1 MKYLLGI
8 SYFGASI
15 FLLVSIFFDW
25 GGGFCPES
33 FWFFSKIFVLI
44 AAFCAFGNGV
54 FAFRG
59 SSKEEAES
67 DKEMVKFMLGV
78 FVFVLL
84 WHFFIVLGG
93 HPLNEVGLYSLIE
106 KIDIIWGVLYC
117 LLALVGLGIIS
128 WFTAK

>member
-1 MKYLLGI
+1 MKYVLGI
-8 SYFGASI
+8 SYFVASI

-25 GGGFCPES
+25 GGGYCYQS

-84 WHFFIVLGG
+84 WHFFIVFVG
-93 HPLNEVGLYSLIE
+93 HPLASMMYLLIQ
-106 KIDIIWGVLYC
+106 IDIIFGVMYC

-128 WFTAK
+128 LFTAK